1 MIELLAG
8 PWGPLLIFALR
19 MCDVSLGTLRVRL
32 ITRGSRVIAPLI
44 SFVEILIWVL
54 AAGAALQN
62 LSSPLHLVGYAA
74 GFAAGTAIGVWLEE
88 KLALGLSTVQAICR
102 DSGDQVADA
111 LREKGLGVTSV
122 RGEGR
127 EGSVDIV
134 STVVRRRTAPGVIE
148 AIEQVDPDSFITV
161 YDDTHIRRG
170 WIPTGRRK

>member
-1 MIELLAG
+1 MIDLLAG
-8 PWGPLLIFALR
+8 PWGPLLIFLLR
-19 MCDVSLGTLRVRL
+19 IGDVSLGTLRVRL
-32 ITRGSRVIAPLI
+32 ITRGSRVIAPLV

-62 LSSPLHLVGYAA
+62 LSSPLHVIGYAA
-74 GFAAGTAIGVWLEE
+74 GFAGGTALGVWLEE

-102 DSGDQVADA
+102 DSGEAVASS
-111 LREKGLGVTSV
+111 LRERGHGVTSV

-134 STVVRRRTAPGVIE
+134 STVVRRRNVPRVIE
-148 AIEQVDPDSFITV
+148 EIEGTDPDVFITV

-170 WIPTGRRK
+170 WVPTGRRK

>member
-8 PWGPLLIFALR
+8 PWGPVLIFLLR
-19 MCDVSLGTLRVRL
+19 VGDVSLGTLRVRL
-32 ITRGSRVIAPLI
+32 VTRGSRVIAPLV

-62 LSSPLHLVGYAA
+62 LSSPLHVVGYAA
-74 GFAAGTAIGVWLEE
+74 GFAGGTALGVWLEE

-102 DSGDQVADA
+102 DGGDAVASG
-111 LREKGLGVTSV
+111 LRDLGVGVTAV

-134 STVVRRRTAPGVIE
+134 STVIRRRDVPEIIDEIE
-148 AIEQVDPDSFITV
+148 RIDPDVFITV

>member
-19 MCDVSLGTLRVRL
+19 IGDVSLGTLRVRL
-32 ITRGSRVIAPLI
+32 ITRGSRVLAPVV

-62 LSSPLHLVGYAA
+62 LSSPLHLVAYAA
-74 GFAAGTAIGVWLEE
+74 GFAGGTALGVWLEE
-88 KLALGLSTVQAICR
+88 QLALGLSTVQAICR
-102 DSGDQVADA
+102 DGGDEVAA
-111 LREKGLGVTSV
+111 GLRDLGVGVTTI

-127 EGSVDIV
+127 EGGVDIV
-134 STVVRRRTAPGVIE
+134 STVVRRRNVPEIIRQIE
-148 AIEQVDPDSFITV
+148 AADPDVFITV

-170 WIPTGRRK
+170 WMPTGRK

>member
-8 PWGPLLIFALR
+8 PWGPVLIFLLR
-19 MCDVSLGTLRVRL
+19 VGDVSLGTLRVRL
-32 ITRGSRVIAPLI
+32 VTRGSRVIAPLV

-62 LSSPLHLVGYAA
+62 LSSPLHVFAYAA
-74 GFAAGTAIGVWLEE
+74 GFAGGTALGVWLEE

-102 DSGDQVADA
+102 DGGAEVASG
-111 LREKGLGVTSV
+111 LRELGVGVTTV

-134 STVVRRRTAPGVIE
+134 STVIRRRRAPEIIDEIE
-148 AIEQVDPDSFITV
+148 RIDPDVFITV

-170 WIPTGRRK
+170 WVPTGRRK